1 MPNGR
6 YSLHDTHDHLLLG
19 EERFSCAPGPAGWRY
34 VSKTYGPGGEV
45 LGTVDLTLDSRA
57 RPLRMEL
64 RAGGWQ
70 VRGGAV
76 DGVAWVRTAADP
88 AGAGPAGTDATEGHD
103 RAHAF
108 TGRSPGFLVATA
120 RLLRLDPGASARV
133 RLVAFGE
140 PVLAPRTLDQGWLLE
155 GVDTHETDSGPLLV
169 ERYQVADLETGEQQV
184 VHLAGD
190 VVLAAAGVELEELES
205 PPNPWPDFG
214 G

>member
-6 YSLHDTHDHLLLG
+6 YSLHDPHDHVLLG
-19 EERFSCAPGPAGWRY
+19 EERFSCAPGAAGWRY
-34 VSKTYGPGGEV
+34 VSKTYAPDGRVIGG
-45 LGTVDLTLDSRA
+45 VDLTLDSRA

-76 DGVAWVRTAADP
+76 DGVAWVRTAAADP
-88 AGAGPAGTDATEGHD
+88 AGEHAVEGHD

-120 RLLRLDPGASARV
+120 RLLRLREGASARV
-133 RLVAFGE
+133 RLVAFTE

-155 GVDTHETDSGPLLV
+155 GVDTHGTDSGPLLV

-190 VVLAAAGVELEELES
+190 VVLSAAGVELEELES
-205 PPNPWPDFG
+205 PPNAWRVG
-214 G
+214 AEE